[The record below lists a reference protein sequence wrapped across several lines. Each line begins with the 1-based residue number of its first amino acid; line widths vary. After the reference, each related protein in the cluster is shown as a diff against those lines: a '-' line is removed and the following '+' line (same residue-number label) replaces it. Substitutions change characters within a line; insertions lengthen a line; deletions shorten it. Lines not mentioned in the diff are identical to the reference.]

1 MSSSYAGRA
10 TSPLSSQRPPPW
22 RTEQTSPVNGARAN
36 SLAPP
41 RVRTPSVNSKGKQHE
56 RVTPDVNANVYGRFS
71 SAICSGLSLMVTLD
85 LDNYSNQPNGSNS
98 TFNTLETSLR
108 SVQPELATLPKRS
121 RNSFFGVASDA
132 LHLRKFSKKKK
143 TPIAPPP
150 LFLPEVIEITA
161 TTNRKS
167 MIQDTEE
174 AERER
179 LRDAAAQSIGLD
191 PGIMAER
198 ISTIIDDESEEEMV
212 DDDPAELASLSTN
225 RDADADLSNALRF
238 DSNSFYNRRRAG
250 SLAHSVRH
258 ARSTSETASPLPPVP
273 TFPTTVS
280 NLAPFVQ
287 ISAVLP
293 KHYPA
298 PSLLKFSL
306 SKQWKNRYIIMTSP
320 AQSFTPH
327 RPTSAPTVSYLH
339 LFKSHNSFEKE
350 IERMEINEDSVVFV
364 NENNEEIA
372 GRRGVL
378 RVGGVDCGAMRKVL
392 NLEDNGRTMWLL
404 QVTESQELQ
413 KWIAAVKNSV
423 LSQRSVNTSSSPS
436 MYSHAI

>member
-10 TSPLSSQRPPPW
+10 TSPLSSQRSPNTAWRSEKSIAGNGSRTTGTKYDLLASPRARTASGNSKLHPHERAPP
-22 RTEQTSPVNGARAN
+22 ELSLNIHGARRFQFY
-36 SLAPP
+36 SF
-41 RVRTPSVNSKGKQHE
+41 PSSHC
-56 RVTPDVNANVYGRFS
+56 VT
-71 SAICSGLSLMVTLD
+71 D
-85 LDNYSNQPNGSNS
+85 LDNYANQPNGSNS

-108 SVQPELATLPKRS
+108 SPQPELANIPKRS

-143 TPIAPPP
+143 MPISPPP
-150 LFLPEVIEITA
+150 PILSEVIEITA
-161 TTNRKS
+161 TTNRES

-174 AERER
+174 EERER

-191 PGIMAER
+191 PGILAER
-198 ISTIIDDESEEEMV
+198 TSTLEDESEDEMA
-212 DDDPAELASLSTN
+212 DEDPAELASLSTN
-225 RDADADLSNALRF
+225 RDGDIDFGNSSRF
-238 DSNSFYNRRRAG
+238 ESSSFHNRRRAG
-250 SLAHSVRH
+250 SLAHSTRH
-258 ARSTSETASPLPPVP
+258 ARTNSELAVIPPVP
-273 TFPTTVS
+273 IFPTTVS
-280 NLAPFVQ
+280 NLAPFMQ

-306 SKQWKNRYIIMTSP
+306 SKQWKNRYIVMTSESP
-320 AQSFTPH
+320 IQSFTSS

-339 LFKSHNSFEKE
+339 LFKSHNSYEKE

-372 GRRGVL
+372 GRRSVL
-378 RVGGVDCGAMRKVL
+378 RVGGIDCGAMRKVL

-413 KWIAAVKNSV
+413 KWISAVKNSV
-423 LSQRSVNTSSSPS
+423 LSQRFAPFL
-436 MYSHAI
+436 